1 MRTSSSPLVKPR
13 LEVRCEWVSGQPEVL
28 LTTKEIVA
36 RPTRPRFRWANSFR
50 RPRPSASDANS
61 KPPLT
66 FALAA
71 NDASVGKLRPSA
83 GMQLPK
89 DGSDATEAASSRT
102 DLVIFYLR
110 LAFACAELK

>member
-1 MRTSSSPLVKPR
+1 
-13 LEVRCEWVSGQPEVL
+13 VSGQPEEL
-28 LTTKEIVA
+28 LTATSTTKEIVA

-66 FALAA
+66 FALAT
-71 NDASVGKLRPSA
+71 NDASVGKLRASA

-89 DGSDATEAASSRT
+89 DGSDATEAASPRT

-110 LAFACAELK
+110 LAVACAELK